1 VPGRFGPAPFC
12 ATGVRGACSLSLER
26 DQHRYRLM
34 RVVQAREATVPA
46 LATARSGVYNQR
58 MSRVSSLHR
67 LQELDLS
74 IDRAR
79 ARLAQVE
86 KLLGAS
92 DTVRAA
98 RASHDQAQTRFQAAQ
113 VAVKDAELAVGTQR
127 AKLENA
133 ERALYGGGVHNP
145 KELQGLQ
152 ADVESLRRHLTSLED
167 RLLEAMVVLEEMEAQ
182 ASRSAVQLSQ
192 AEGAL
197 VTEQASLA
205 GERSQLLSRLAALEI
220 EREPALAAVAE
231 KDLALYARLR
241 DSMGGMALASLQD
254 GSCTACGVGISA
266 SERQTVRNSA
276 ELFRCPQCG
285 RILYA
290 G

>member
-1 VPGRFGPAPFC
+1 
-12 ATGVRGACSLSLER
+12 
-26 DQHRYRLM
+26 
-34 RVVQAREATVPA
+34 
-46 LATARSGVYNQR
+46 

-67 LQELDLS
+67 LQEIDLS

-79 ARLAQVE
+79 ARLAEVE

-98 RASHDQAQTRFQAAQ
+98 RASHDQGQVRLHVAQAS
-113 VAVKDAELAVGTQR
+113 VKDAELAAGTQR

-133 ERALYGGGVHNP
+133 ERSLYGGGVHNP

-152 ADVESLRRHLTSLED
+152 ADVDSLRRHMSSLED
-167 RLLEAMVVLEEMEAQ
+167 RLLEAMVAFEDVEARARQ
-182 ASRSAVQLSQ
+182 AAGQLSQ
-192 AEGAL
+192 AEAAL

-205 GERSQLLSRLAALEI
+205 GECSQLQARLGTLETEREAAL
-220 EREPALAAVAE
+220 AGVAE

-241 DSMGGMALASLQD
+241 DSMGGMALATLQD
-254 GSCTACGVGISA
+254 GSCGACGVGISA
-266 SERQTVRNSA
+266 GERQTVRNSA
-276 ELFRCPQCG
+276 EIFRCPQCG

>member
-1 VPGRFGPAPFC
+1 
-12 ATGVRGACSLSLER
+12 
-26 DQHRYRLM
+26 
-34 RVVQAREATVPA
+34 
-46 LATARSGVYNQR
+46 

-67 LQELDLS
+67 LQEIDLS

-79 ARLAQVE
+79 ARLAEVE

-98 RASHDQAQTRFQAAQ
+98 RASHDQGQVRLHVAQAS
-113 VAVKDAELAVGTQR
+113 VKDAELAAGTQR

-133 ERALYGGGVHNP
+133 ERSLYGGGVHNP

-152 ADVESLRRHLTSLED
+152 ADVDSLRRHMSSLED
-167 RLLEAMVVLEEMEAQ
+167 RLLEAMVALEDVEARARQ
-182 ASRSAVQLSQ
+182 AADQLSQ
-192 AEGAL
+192 AEAAL

-205 GERSQLLSRLAALEI
+205 GECSQLQARLGTLETEREAAL
-220 EREPALAAVAE
+220 AGVAE

-241 DSMGGMALASLQD
+241 DSMGGMALATLQD
-254 GSCTACGVGISA
+254 GSCGACGVGISA
-266 SERQTVRNSA
+266 GERQTVRNSA
-276 ELFRCPQCG
+276 EIFRCPQCG

>member
-1 VPGRFGPAPFC
+1 MRGTRVPDQEPSQHFG
-12 ATGVRGACSLSLER
+12 S
-26 DQHRYRLM
+26 LM
-34 RVVQAREATVPA
+34 RVVQWHDAAHPV
-46 LATARSGVYNQR
+46 LAPPRYGVYNQC
-58 MSRVSSLHR
+58 MSRVSSVHR
-67 LQELDLS
+67 LQEIDLS
-74 IDRAR
+74 IDRGR

-86 KLLGAS
+86 EQLGAS

-98 RASHDQAQTRFQAAQ
+98 RASHDQAQARFHAAQ
-113 VAVKDAELAVGTQR
+113 AAVKDAELAAGTQR
-127 AKLENA
+127 TKLENA

-152 ADVESLRRHLTSLED
+152 ADAESLRRHMSSLED
-167 RLLEAMVVLEEMEAQ
+167 LLLEVMVALEDVEAQ
-182 ASRSAVQLSQ
+182 ARRAADQLSQ
-192 AEGAL
+192 AEAAL

-205 GERSQLLSRLAALEI
+205 GERSQLLARLATLDT
-220 EREPALAAVAE
+220 EREAALAGVAE

-241 DSMGGMALASLQD
+241 DSMGGMALAILQD
-254 GSCTACGVGISA
+254 GSCSACGVGISA
-266 SERQTVRNSA
+266 AERQTVRNST

>member
-1 VPGRFGPAPFC
+1 MSPG
-12 ATGVRGACSLSLER
+12 
-26 DQHRYRLM
+26 
-34 RVVQAREATVPA
+34 PA
-46 LATARSGVYNQR
+46 LAPPQSGVYNHP

-67 LQELDLS
+67 LQEIDLS

-79 ARLAQVE
+79 ARLAEVE
-86 KLLGAS
+86 KLLGTS

-98 RASHDQAQTRFQAAQ
+98 RASHDQAHARLHAAE
-113 VAVKDAELAVGTQR
+113 ASVKDAELAAGTQR

-133 ERALYGGGVHNP
+133 ERSLYGGGVHNP

-152 ADVESLRRHLTSLED
+152 ADVDSLRRHMSSLED
-167 RLLEAMVVLEEMEAQ
+167 CLLEAMVALEDVEAR
-182 ASRSAVQLSQ
+182 ARRAADQLSQ
-192 AEGAL
+192 AEAAL

-205 GERSQLLSRLAALEI
+205 GERSQLQARLATLDT
-220 EREPALAAVAE
+220 EREAALAGVAE

-241 DSMGGMALASLQD
+241 DSMGGMALATLQD
-254 GSCTACGVGISA
+254 GSCGACGVGISA
-266 SERQTVRNSA
+266 GERQTVRNSA

>member
-1 VPGRFGPAPFC
+1 
-12 ATGVRGACSLSLER
+12 
-26 DQHRYRLM
+26 
-34 RVVQAREATVPA
+34 
-46 LATARSGVYNQR
+46 

-67 LQELDLS
+67 LQEIDLS
-74 IDRAR
+74 IDRTR
-79 ARLAQVE
+79 ARLAEVE

-98 RASHDQAQTRFQAAQ
+98 RASHDQGQVRLHAAQ
-113 VAVKDAELAVGTQR
+113 ASVKDAELAAGTQR

-133 ERALYGGGVHNP
+133 ERSLYGGGVHNP

-152 ADVESLRRHLTSLED
+152 ADVDSLRRHMSSLED
-167 RLLEAMVVLEEMEAQ
+167 RLLEAMVALEDVEARARQ
-182 ASRSAVQLSQ
+182 AADQLSQ
-192 AEGAL
+192 AEAAL

-205 GERSQLLSRLAALEI
+205 GEGSQLQARLGTLETEQEAAL
-220 EREPALAAVAE
+220 AGVAE

-241 DSMGGMALASLQD
+241 DSMGGMALATLQD
-254 GSCTACGVGISA
+254 GSCGACGVGISA
-266 SERQTVRNSA
+266 GERQTVRNSA
-276 ELFRCPQCG
+276 EIFRCPQCG